1 VVTQA
6 KLVEIKWDAKQQN
19 ASKVDGGKNVPVHFN
34 PQSLKLSFSND
45 NKGGDQPAGSAKQFV
60 GSGTSKLSVELLF
73 DTSEAGGDVRKV
85 TQDVAYFVQ
94 AKKQANQNNKRVP
107 PGISFEWGTFIFQG
121 IVNSMQETLD
131 YFSEEG
137 VPLRSTVSLDIGRQD
152 IEYLF
157 GSPGPAT
164 GGASGAG
171 TGAGNPGQ
179 APLAPA
185 RPGDSVQKMAGRNG
199 DSSNWKAIAAA
210 NNIDDPMRLSAG
222 ALIDLNVGAS
232 AGIGVSA
239 SAGVSAGV
247 GIGAGASAGVGIGI
261 GAGASASA
269 GAAVGFSAGL
279 GGGAGFSGGAGF
291 GAGAGIGVSGGIG
304 ASAGFGA
311 SAGIGGGISA
321 GAGASAGFGAS
332 AGVSGGFGAS
342 AGIGGGLSAGAGVGA
357 GVGGGIGIGASAG
370 ASASAGLSASAGAS
384 ATAGAQIGG

>member
-1 VVTQA
+1 MVTQA

-45 NKGGDQPAGSAKQFV
+45 NKGGDQPGGSAKQFV

-73 DTSEAGGDVRKV
+73 DTSETGDDVRKI

-94 AKKQANQNNKRVP
+94 AKKQPNQSNKRVP

-137 VPLRSTVSLDIGRQD
+137 VPLRSTVSLDVGRQD

-157 GSPGPAT
+157 GTPGAAT
-164 GGASGAG
+164 GGPSGAG

-179 APLAPA
+179 APLSPA

-210 NNIDDPMRLSAG
+210 NNVDDPLRLSAG

-239 SAGVSAGV
+239 SAGVGVGAGV
-247 GIGAGASAGVGIGI
+247 GIGASAGAGIGIGVGASAG
-261 GAGASASA
+261 A

-291 GAGAGIGVSGGIG
+291 GAGAGIGLSGGVG

-311 SAGIGGGISA
+311 SAGISGGVGV
-321 GAGASAGFGAS
+321 GASAGFGAS
-332 AGVSGGFGAS
+332 AGVSGGVGAG
-342 AGIGGGLSAGAGVGA
+342 AGVGGGLSAGVGIGA
-357 GVGGGIGIGASAG
+357 GVGGGIGLGASAG
-370 ASASAGLSASAGAS
+370 ASAGAGFGASAGAS
-384 ATAGAQIGG
+384 GSAQLQIGG